1 MITNASL
8 KSMLAPS
15 YLDKDERPCARDQ
28 AESTVYGA
36 LRVFPDGKRMQL
48 VDGKWLTFE
57 VKK

>member
-8 KSMLAPS
+8 KILLTPS
-15 YLDKDERPCARDQ
+15 YLDKDGQPCARDQ
-28 AESTVYGA
+28 AESAVYGS
-36 LRVFPDGKRMQL
+36 LRVFPDGKRMKW